1 MSFHYKDIVP
11 WGRSFD
17 EYLDMFNL
25 SEDDLARDIV
35 DVGGGPASFNARMH
49 QRGTPIISVDP
60 IYQYSE
66 AELRQRIQETYK
78 DIVTQAFQNRNKFVW
93 TRFSSVGELVAFRRQ
108 TMEAF
113 CQDFET
119 GRQQGRYVVEA
130 LPNLPFSDRQFDLV
144 LSAHLLFFYSANR
157 DLAFHLGAVREL
169 LRIGNEV
176 RIFPLVDVNNSVSP
190 FLLPV
195 IRELEKDGIASSV
208 ETVPYHLQKTGN
220 EMLRLWRSSLTQLSL
235 LGRFETSP
243 VACISSDS

>member
-1 MSFHYKDIVP
+1 MSFRYKDIVP

-35 DVGGGPASFNARMH
+35 DVGGGPASFNSGMH

-60 IYQYSE
+60 IYRFSE
-66 AELRQRIQETYK
+66 TELRQRIQETYK
-78 DIVTQAFQNRNKFVW
+78 DIITQAFRNRDKFVW

-119 GRQQGRYVVEA
+119 GRQQGRYVVAA
-130 LPNLPFSDRQFDLV
+130 LPNLPFPDRHFDLV

-157 DLAFHLGAVREL
+157 DLEFHLDAIREL

-176 RIFPLVDVNNSVSP
+176 RIFPIVDVNNSLSP

-195 IRELEKDGIASSV
+195 IRELKKDGINASL
-208 ETVPYHLQKTGN
+208 ECVPYHLQKTGN
-220 EMLRLWRSSLTQLSL
+220 QMLRLRRSALTQLPL
-235 LGRFETSP
+235 LGRFQTSP
-243 VACISSDS
+243 AACINSDS